1 MKYLIHTQYC
11 WYDTTDGEKI
21 VCMYFIQN
29 VPFTFDELP
38 EVAKDDVEIFS
49 LANGQKRW
57 NEEDLYR
64 AYSYLMEEECN
75 PMLFELELENPELV
89 PID

>member
-1 MKYLIHTQYC
+1 M
-11 WYDTTDGEKI
+11 
-21 VCMYFIQN
+21 
-29 VPFTFDELP
+29 P
-38 EVAKDDVEIFS
+38 EVAKDDAEIVS

>member
-1 MKYLIHTQYC
+1 MKYLTHTQYF

-38 EVAKDDVEIFS
+38 EVAKEDSEIVS

>member
-11 WYDTTDGEKI
+11 WYDTNEGEKND
-21 VCMYFIQN
+21 CMNIIQN

-38 EVAKDDVEIFS
+38 EVAKEDSEIVS

-57 NEEDLYR
+57 KEDDLYM
-64 AYSYLMEEECN
+64 AYSYLMQEECT
-75 PMLFELELENPELV
+75 PMIFEIELENPELV

>member
-11 WYDTTDGEKI
+11 WYDTSEGEKL
-21 VCMYFIQN
+21 VLMYFIQN

-38 EVAKDDVEIFS
+38 EVAKDDLEIVA
-49 LANGQKRW
+49 LANEQKRW
-57 NEEDLYR
+57 NEDNLYM
-64 AYSYLMEEECN
+64 AYAYLMQEECN

>member
-11 WYDTTDGEKI
+11 WYDTTEGEKI

-38 EVAKDDVEIFS
+38 EIAKDDSEIVS

-57 NEEDLYR
+57 N
-64 AYSYLMEEECN
+64 
-75 PMLFELELENPELV
+75 
-89 PID
+89 

>member
-11 WYDTTDGEKI
+11 WYDTSEGEKL
-21 VCMYFIQN
+21 VLMYFIQN

-38 EVAKDDVEIFS
+38 EVAKDDSEIVS
-49 LANGQKRW
+49 LANEQKRW
-57 NEEDLYR
+57 NEDNLYM
-64 AYSYLMEEECN
+64 AYSYLMQEECN
-75 PMLFELELENPELV
+75 PMIFELELENPELV